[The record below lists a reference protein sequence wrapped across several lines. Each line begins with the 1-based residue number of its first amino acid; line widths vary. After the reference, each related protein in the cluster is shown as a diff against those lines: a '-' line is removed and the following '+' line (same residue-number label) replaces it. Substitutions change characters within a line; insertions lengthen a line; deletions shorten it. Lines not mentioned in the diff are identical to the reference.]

1 MYVLVVV
8 LCTYVVHHIRLC
20 ILTTRT
26 LSETEI
32 VAETKINVAAAKN
45 APGVPRGGPGPPLG
59 SLGGPTGCL
68 VRHYQCE
75 TTKTLLE
82 VRT

>member
-26 LSETEI
+26 SSETEI

-59 SLGGPTGCL
+59 SLGGLRGRL
-68 VRHYQCE
+68 VTHYRCVPS
-75 TTKTLLE
+75 KNLRKDG
-82 VRT
+82 V